1 MNKLKSAGFNNPSTV
16 KRAITRLIKLN
27 ILFESE
33 NEYRFANTFFRA
45 WLPHKG

>member
-1 MNKLKSAGFNNPSTV
+1 MKSAGFHNPSTV

-33 NEYRFANTFFRA
+33 NEYRFANPFFRA